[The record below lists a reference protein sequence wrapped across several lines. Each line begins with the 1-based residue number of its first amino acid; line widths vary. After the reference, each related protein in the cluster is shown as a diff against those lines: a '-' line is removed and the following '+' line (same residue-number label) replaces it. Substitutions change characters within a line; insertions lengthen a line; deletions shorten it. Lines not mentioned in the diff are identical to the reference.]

1 MQVSFRPLSSLRI
14 LAPLVLAGFLLATFA
29 ASAQQAQTPYDDW
42 TMRCETPPGAQG
54 QQCALM
60 QYVAAEDRP
69 NVGLSVI
76 VLKTADGKAKL
87 LRVITPLG
95 VLLPSGLGLK
105 IDSEDVGR
113 AGFVRCVSEGCL
125 AEVIMEDALLD
136 KLRRGEQATF
146 IVFETPE
153 AGIGIP
159 ISLSGFSAGYDALP

>member
-1 MQVSFRPLSSLRI
+1 MKAFFYQLKSFFFLGAFTLS
-14 LAPLVLAGFLLATFA
+14 ATIVPTVVN
-29 ASAQQAQTPYDDW
+29 AQQSQTPHGDW
-42 TMRCETPPGAQG
+42 TLRCETPPGAQST
-54 QQCALM
+54 QCALM

-87 LRVITPLG
+87 LRIITPLG

-105 IDSEDVGR
+105 IDNEDVGR
-113 AGFVRCVSEGCL
+113 AGFVRCVAEGCL
-125 AEVIMEDALLD
+125 AEVIMEDQLLN
-136 KLRRGEQATF
+136 KLRRGQQATF

-159 ISLSGFSAGYDALP
+159 ISLSGFSSGYDALP

>member
-1 MQVSFRPLSSLRI
+1 MQASFRQLKSLFFMCAI
-14 LAPLVLAGFLLATFA
+14 SIGTALLPSV
-29 ASAQQAQTPYDDW
+29 ASAQQSQTPHGDW
-42 TMRCETPPGAQG
+42 TLRCETPPGAQG
-54 QQCALM
+54 TQCALM

-87 LRVITPLG
+87 LRIITPLG

-105 IDSEDVGR
+105 IDNEDVGR
-113 AGFVRCVSEGCL
+113 AGFVRCVAEGCL
-125 AEVIMEDALLD
+125 AEVIMEDQLLN
-136 KLRRGEQATF
+136 KLRRGQQATF

>member
-1 MQVSFRPLSSLRI
+1 MQVSTRFLHSFLFSLSLVVALLMSGL
-14 LAPLVLAGFLLATFA
+14 LSGVAFAQAP
-29 ASAQQAQTPYDDW
+29 SQTPFGDW

-113 AGFVRCVSEGCL
+113 AGFVRCVAEGCL
-125 AEVIMEDALLD
+125 AEVIMENELLG
-136 KLRRGEQATF
+136 KL
-146 IVFETPE
+146 
-153 AGIGIP
+153 
-159 ISLSGFSAGYDALP
+159 